1 MNAKNKKRITLTIDS
16 NCINAKGN
24 YEFINKIE
32 ELAKEGKI
40 KIFVTSIMETEF
52 KKGKGYQKGSEKL
65 KNYNMD
71 IEIAVW
77 GHSRFGASKF
87 GAEKDSKL
95 FNKIKEILYP
105 DEKELTDNQIK
116 DSMYLQTHI
125 NYKRDYFITDDVKH
139 ILSKKDEL
147 KDKLN
152 ITVCTPQEFYEKII
166 KDD

>member
-1 MNAKNKKRITLTIDS
+1 VVKEKIFTLTIDA

-24 YEFINKIE
+24 YKVMNKIE
-32 ELAKEGKI
+32 ELAEKGKV
-40 KIFVTSIMETEF
+40 KIFVTSTMETEF

-65 KNYNMD
+65 ENYNMD

-105 DEKELTDNQIK
+105 GERELNDNQIK

-125 NYKRDYFITDDVKH
+125 NYKRDYFLTDDKEH

-147 KDKLN
+147 KNKLN
-152 ITVCTPQEFYEKII
+152 ITVCTPQEFYEKIT
-166 KDD
+166 KND